1 MAPTYND
8 HAYQSLINMNNQDHI
23 FSPLSSPALHPAQ
36 SSSVGDQSSL
46 QQKLAFI
53 ERQQQQLRN
62 MHNQLKPAVSKASP
76 ILGSTS
82 TGNNTNGG
90 YTSPLVDFAQDHTS
104 TRMNTKKALQQKI
117 AMSSPQFNNSPRPFA
132 VPKSSKTMESPLAL
146 KPMTPHTSFVN
157 RSPALKSS
165 SNTNNN
171 NKNGFIAPATPS
183 LLMKLGGGNQNSSSS
198 VPTATSPPPSASSS
212 ISLSSSSSSSAAVDN
227 MPVLPAAMLPHE
239 EIGAKSTLKSES
251 SKRRRIST
259 FSSPSLQPNDAL
271 LGSPA
276 GPRPQQS
283 PRALK
288 PLISPSLQPNGK
300 RLSTIEEETARA
312 LLTSKS
318 NYENL
323 KEGKAKSLGIDF
335 STTIQSGIENRR
347 SAHKAA
353 EQKRR
358 DTLKQSFDS
367 LRTEI
372 IDAMVEEEIEDTNND
387 DAIDPAELKSTKEKD
402 VKQMSKVVLLQH
414 SYEYILRLKNDNRR
428 KDEKQKKMRQ
438 ELISLRKQLGLPE
451 ETEQEKKEQLM
462 EDEEEKDRKKA
473 RLKRLQNAAAAG
485 EEAVTMNCTV
495 VNS

>member
-8 HAYQSLINMNNQDHI
+8 HAYQSLVSMNNPEHI

-36 SSSVGDQSSL
+36 SSSIGDQSTL

-62 MHNQLKPAVSKASP
+62 MHNQLRPTVSKASP
-76 ILGSTS
+76 ILSSTS
-82 TGNNTNGG
+82 ASNSSG
-90 YTSPLVDFAQDHTS
+90 YTSPLVNFSQDSTS

-117 AMSSPQFNNSPRPFA
+117 AMSSPQFNGSPRPFA
-132 VPKSSKTMESPLAL
+132 VPKSSKSMDSPLAL

-157 RSPALKSS
+157 KSPALKSS
-165 SNTNNN
+165 NSN
-171 NKNGFIAPATPS
+171 NGFIAPATPS
-183 LLMKLGGGNQNSSSS
+183 LLMKLGGGGNHNSPTS
-198 VPTATSPPPSASSS
+198 VPTTSP
-212 ISLSSSSSSSAAVDN
+212 SSSSAAVDN
-227 MPVLPAAMLPHE
+227 MPILPAAMLPQE
-239 EIGAKSTLKSES
+239 ETSKKPTS
-251 SKRRRIST
+251 SKRRRISQQPI
-259 FSSPSLQPNDAL
+259 FSSPGLHPNDSL
-271 LGSPA
+271 LASPA

-323 KEGKAKSLGIDF
+323 KDGKAKSLGIDF

-372 IDAMVEEEIEDTNND
+372 IDAMIEEEMDDNND
-387 DAIDPAELKSTKEKD
+387 TVNRTELRSAKEKD

-428 KDEKQKKMRQ
+428 KDEKQQKMRQ

-451 ETEQEKKEQLM
+451 VTEEEKAEELKENQ
-462 EDEEEKDRKKA
+462 EEKDRKEA
-473 RLKRLQNAAAAG
+473 RLKRLENAAAG
-485 EEAVTMNCTV
+485 EEASATTS
-495 VNS
+495 NSTLNNPS